1 MVAHKA
7 HVENGRIVID
17 EPTDLPEGTLL
28 EIGSLQVV
36 DESDDL
42 NDDEREQLHSALD
55 EALVS
60 VEAGKSVD
68 GNEVIQR
75 LLKRS

>member
-60 VEAGKSVD
+60 VEAGKGVD